1 MGVTRQFYIASG
13 FAPGTKDLVAAVVL
27 FPKWLD
33 LWELPNEG
41 NANWLLEFGAD
52 YCLYHLSMSGQK
64 RRCFFTLRFFFWI
77 FFFFLQNTVI
87 KYLEEKKADWL

>member
-13 FAPGTKDLVAAVVL
+13 FAPGTRNLVAAGVL

-33 LWELPNEG
+33 LWELLNEG
-41 NANWLLEFGAD
+41 DAKWLLEFGAD

-64 RRCFFTLRFFFWI
+64 RRCFLTLRSFFFFFW
-77 FFFFLQNTVI
+77 QNTVI